1 MKFTPY
7 AQHLLETR
15 YFQDGETTWEDLI
28 DRVSRH
34 AAPDNE
40 ERRQWYYDI
49 ISKGKF
55 IPSRMPYMG
64 TEYPFC
70 SSCFVLGPI
79 EDSRESIFSV
89 LSDMA
94 EVQSRGGGCGYNF
107 SRLRPEGDLITTTR
121 GKASGPCSFMR
132 LYNEVTKCITR
143 NGNKG
148 GAQMAVLDVSHPDI
162 LKFIHMKDKETDM
175 VNFNISVALTDEFM
189 DAVKDNEKWDLRFNG
204 NTYETVDARWLYREI
219 SEHAWGNGEP
229 GVIFMDTVNRNNPF
243 SSPIDACN
251 PCGEMQMPNNYS
263 CNLGSVNL
271 ADVDTSSLVGLRDLE
286 LTVRAGIYFLN
297 DSLDHAWF
305 PLDKVK
311 ENTLRDRN
319 IGLGVMGFADLLIR
333 EGVPYDSDEAVDTAE
348 FISSLI
354 RVFSDVAG
362 DAYAEEYGTARN
374 VTVNS
379 IAPTGSIATL
389 AGCSYSIEPI
399 FGVAF
404 IKNTVLGKSLEVNHD
419 FERVLQ
425 ESGHWSEETMWE
437 AARVGS
443 IQSIHGLPKEIR
455 DLFKTANE
463 IPWQRHVQMQ
473 AAWQENI
480 ENAVSKTINLPNS
493 ATVEDVEGSFM
504 MAYDLGC
511 KSTTVYRDKSREV
524 QAVTVGTETKVKS
537 LADIGLKMHIP
548 DAVEQGVVCT
558 DCTL

>member
-15 YFQDGETTWEDLI
+15 YFQDGETTWEDLT

-189 DAVKDNEKWDLRFNG
+189 DAVKDNEKWDLQRKYIRNSG
-204 NTYETVDARWLYREI
+204 CALAVQRDLGARMGEWG
-219 SEHAWGNGEP
+219 AWGYLYGYGE
-229 GVIFMDTVNRNNPF
+229 
-243 SSPIDACN
+243 
-251 PCGEMQMPNNYS
+251 
-263 CNLGSVNL
+263 
-271 ADVDTSSLVGLRDLE
+271 
-286 LTVRAGIYFLN
+286 
-297 DSLDHAWF
+297 
-305 PLDKVK
+305 
-311 ENTLRDRN
+311 
-319 IGLGVMGFADLLIR
+319 
-333 EGVPYDSDEAVDTAE
+333 
-348 FISSLI
+348 
-354 RVFSDVAG
+354 
-362 DAYAEEYGTARN
+362 
-374 VTVNS
+374 
-379 IAPTGSIATL
+379 
-389 AGCSYSIEPI
+389 
-399 FGVAF
+399 
-404 IKNTVLGKSLEVNHD
+404 
-419 FERVLQ
+419 
-425 ESGHWSEETMWE
+425 
-437 AARVGS
+437 
-443 IQSIHGLPKEIR
+443 
-455 DLFKTANE
+455 
-463 IPWQRHVQMQ
+463 
-473 AAWQENI
+473 
-480 ENAVSKTINLPNS
+480 
-493 ATVEDVEGSFM
+493 
-504 MAYDLGC
+504 
-511 KSTTVYRDKSREV
+511 
-524 QAVTVGTETKVKS
+524 
-537 LADIGLKMHIP
+537 
-548 DAVEQGVVCT
+548 
-558 DCTL
+558 